1 MYSTDSNTISLKTLL
16 LFLPLMGIL
25 TACSKEEA
33 KSDKKSLKGFQK
45 MESVYSGIDFQN
57 SFIETAQFNFIS
69 YPYIYGGAG
78 VAVGDINNDGLSDI
92 YLISNYG
99 TDKLYLNKGDFK
111 FEDITTSAGVTTNS
125 GWKTGVSMADVNAD
139 GWLDI
144 YVSRSGPIPN
154 ADLRRN
160 LLFINQKNG
169 TFVEQAA
176 QWGLDF
182 EGYSTQAYFFDYDK
196 DGDLDMYQLNHRV
209 DFQNSNTLS
218 ARAKNAIEY
227 ETSDHLFENKGNR
240 FVNITEKAGIVNKAW
255 GLSCSIGDF
264 NNDNLPDIYVCN
276 DYLDPD
282 ILYINQGD
290 GSFKNEIEQRFSH
303 TSFYSMGSD
312 FSDINNDGMNDLM
325 VLDMLAEDHKRN
337 KENMASMSTSN
348 FWLMVNNGYH
358 HQYMSNMLQLNLG
371 NGQFTDI
378 GQMAGVSKSDWSWAP
393 LSVDFNNDGLKD
405 IFVSNGIYK
414 DVTNRDA
421 NIFLKKLEASQAS
434 LPIDSLIAMLP
445 AQKLKNY
452 LYINQ
457 GDLSF
462 KNKSREMGLGQA
474 TFTSGAAY
482 ADLDND
488 GNLDLILNNTSDESG
503 IYKNLNS
510 GNYLNIAL
518 KGSNKN
524 TFGTGAKVEIY
535 HDEKYQSMDN
545 YPSKGY
551 LSTVDNRLHFGLGD
565 SKTIDKLV
573 VTWADGTQNTLK
585 DVNTNQLLTIEQSN
599 TVKSV
604 ATGNMGASKLFSN
617 VDPSLLGLDFIHQ
630 ENTYDDYAAQLLL
643 PQKKSITGP
652 CTATAD
658 INGDGLQDLFIGG
671 ANGQSA
677 VLFIQNISGK
687 FERSQE
693 DLLAND
699 KAYEDQT
706 AIFLDTDQDG
716 DLDLIVG
723 SGSYEFEESSAN
735 QTDRI
740 YINQGNGQFEAAKP
754 LADIKTNTKVIK
766 ALDYDQDGDQ
776 DLIIGANVVSSK
788 YPFTPK
794 SYLLEN
800 RSGTFVDV
808 TDNIA
813 PEWMEAGMIYDIAVL
828 DYDNDKD
835 DDFIAVGEWM
845 APVLFKNEGSSF
857 KKTELSAFEN
867 QAGWWYSIHV
877 EDIDKDGDLDIF
889 AGNLGKN
896 NKFNPKGGQD
906 FHIYC
911 NDFDAN
917 GSFDIVLSKESNG
930 LFLPVRGRECSSQ
943 QVPDI
948 ATNFETYSAFS
959 DADIME
965 IYGKEQVEAAKH
977 LTVQNFGTTLFLNNG
992 SGEYE
997 QTTIPAIAQTGPTLD
1012 AIIQDFNQDGHL
1024 DILGIGAIHQA
1035 EVETIRYDGNK
1046 GYLLLGDGKGN
1057 FSAASISGLNLLD
1070 NSRTIESIE
1079 IGDEHFL
1086 VVSNNDNYLSIRKI
1100 NH

>member
-1 MYSTDSNTISLKTLL
+1 MFSTDSNSISLKTPFFLFPLFLL
-16 LFLPLMGIL
+16 LFSCSSEEK
-25 TACSKEEA
+25 TA
-33 KSDKKSLKGFQK
+33 DKKELKGFQK
-45 MESVYSGIDFQN
+45 IESVYSGIDFQN
-57 SFIETAQFNFIS
+57 SFIETPQFNFIS

-99 TDKLYLNKGDFK
+99 TDKLYLNKGNFK
-111 FEDITTSAGVTTNS
+111 FEDITVPAGVSTNS

-154 ADLRRN
+154 KDLRRN

-169 TFVEQAA
+169 TFQEQAA

-182 EGYSTQAYFFDYDK
+182 EGYSTQAYFFDFDK

-209 DFQNSNTLS
+209 DFNNSNTLS
-218 ARAKNAIEY
+218 ARAKNAVEY
-227 ETSDHLFENKGNR
+227 ETSDHLFENKGDR
-240 FVNITEKAGIVNKAW
+240 FENITEKAGIVNKAW

-282 ILYINQGD
+282 ILYINQGN
-290 GSFKNEIEQRFSH
+290 GVFKNEIDKRFSH

-312 FSDINNDGMNDLM
+312 YSDINNDGLNDLM

-378 GQMAGVSKSDWSWAP
+378 AQMAGVSKSDWSWAP

-405 IFVSNGIYK
+405 IFISNGIYK

-421 NIFLKKLEASQAS
+421 NISLRKLESDNS
-434 LPIDSLIAMLP
+434 SMPIDSLIAMLP

-452 LYINQ
+452 LYMNQ

-510 GNYLNIAL
+510 GNYINIAL
-518 KGSNKN
+518 KGSDKN

-535 HDEKYQSMDN
+535 HDDQYQSMDN

-551 LSTVDNRLHFGLGD
+551 LSTVDNKLHFGLGK
-565 SKTIDKLV
+565 SKSIDKLV
-573 VTWADGTQNTLK
+573 VTWADGTQNILNNV
-585 DVNTNQLLTIEQSN
+585 DPNQSLTVEQSN
-599 TVKSV
+599 PMKPV
-604 ATGNMGASKLFSN
+604 AAGNSRSKELFSN
-617 VDPSLLGLDFIHQ
+617 ADPAAYGLDFLHQ
-630 ENTYDDYAAQLLL
+630 ENNYDDYAAQLLL
-643 PQKKSITGP
+643 PQKKSISGP
-652 CTATAD
+652 CTSSAD
-658 INGDGLQDLFIGG
+658 INGDGKMDLFIGG
-671 ANGQSA
+671 AAGYDA
-677 VLFIQNISGK
+677 ALFIQNNQGK
-687 FERSQE
+687 FERSQT
-693 DLLAND
+693 DLFSKDN
-699 KAYEDQT
+699 KYEDQT
-706 AIFLDTDQDG
+706 SLFLDVDKDG

-723 SGSYEFEESSAN
+723 SGSYEFDENSDK
-735 QTDRI
+735 QTDRL
-740 YINQGNGQFEAAKP
+740 YMNQGEGQFSPSVP

-766 ALDYDQDGDQ
+766 ALDYDNDGDE
-776 DLIIGANVVSSK
+776 DLIIGSYVKSSK
-788 YPFTPK
+788 YPYTPT

-800 RSGTFVDV
+800 NSGIFTNV
-808 TDNIA
+808 TSTIA
-813 PEWMEAGMIYDIAVL
+813 PEWTSAGMVYDVAVL
-828 DYDNDKD
+828 DYDNDGD
-835 DDFIAVGEWM
+835 QDFVAVGEWM
-845 APVLFKNEGSSF
+845 APVLFKNENNKFQKTTLPSF
-857 KKTELSAFEN
+857 EKQS
-867 QAGWWYSIHV
+867 GWWYSIHA
-877 EDIDKDGDLDIF
+877 EDIDQDGDIDLF
-889 AGNLGKN
+889 AGNLGTN

-911 NDFDAN
+911 NDFDDN
-917 GSFDIVLSKESNG
+917 GSYDIVLSKENNG
-930 LFLPVRGRECSSQ
+930 MFLPVRGRECSSQ

-948 ATNFETYSAFS
+948 ATNFETYQAFS
-959 DADIME
+959 NADITG
-965 IYGKEQVEAAKH
+965 IYGEEKVKDAMH
-977 LTVQNFGTTLFLNNG
+977 LTVQTFATTLFLNDGKGDFKKVNLP
-992 SGEYE
+992 SIV
-997 QTTIPAIAQTGPTLD
+997 QSGPTLD
-1012 AIIQDFNQDGHL
+1012 AIIKDFNMDGHL
-1024 DILGIGAIHQA
+1024 DILGVGAIHQA

-1057 FSAASISGLNLLD
+1057 FNSTSLKGLNLLD
-1070 NSRTIESIE
+1070 NCRTVENLE
-1079 IGDEHFL
+1079 IDGEQFL
-1086 VVSNNDNYLSIRKI
+1086 VVSNNDNYLSMRKI
-1100 NH
+1100 TH